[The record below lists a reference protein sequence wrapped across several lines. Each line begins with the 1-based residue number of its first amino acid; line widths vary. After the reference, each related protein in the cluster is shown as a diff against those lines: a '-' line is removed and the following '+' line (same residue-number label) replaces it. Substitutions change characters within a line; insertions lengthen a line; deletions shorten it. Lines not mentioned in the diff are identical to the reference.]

1 MNPTKS
7 QMKLSQHLATMQ
19 PEKNENPNAFLMDFL
34 RMDSS
39 TGTSVEGGRWHAPGI
54 MRVLLLFVFT
64 GAQPTIRAETQTK
77 QTAPKEKLNIL

>member
-1 MNPTKS
+1 LPQCNQKKRKS
-7 QMKLSQHLATMQ
+7 QRIFNGFFTNGLG
-19 PEKNENPNAFLMDFL
+19 D
-34 RMDSS
+34 R
-39 TGTSVEGGRWHAPGI
+39 GVGGGGSWHTPGI